1 MAILLEVKRVKNLVV
16 LGSLVIALSVSTA
29 HGSPGDDQ
37 PHFAARATYQTCF
50 TPGDDCEAL
59 IERAINAATRR
70 VHLQAYFFTDRDI
83 ARALADARRRGLEV
97 IVLLDKRQRHDLDSV
112 APELAQAGVEVMFD
126 DQPRIAHN
134 KTIVIDPDGPVPVV
148 ETGSYNLTYS
158 AERRNAENALF
169 VRDDP
174 AFAAAYERY
183 FQERLAIAH
192 P

>member
-1 MAILLEVKRVKNLVV
+1 MAIPSEVKRVKNFVV
-16 LGSLVIALSVSTA
+16 LVFLVIVLPVSA
-29 HGSPGDDQ
+29 VHGSPGDDQ
-37 PHFAARATYQTCF
+37 QHFPARATYQTCF

-59 IERAINAATRR
+59 IERAISTATRR

-83 ARALADARRRGLEV
+83 ARALAGARRRGLEV
-97 IVLLDKRQRHDLDSV
+97 IVLLDKRQRRDPDSV
-112 APELAQAGVEVMFD
+112 APELAQAGVEVMFE

-134 KTIVIDPDGPVPVV
+134 KTIVIAPDGAGPVV

-158 AERRNAENALF
+158 AERRNVENALF

-183 FQERLAIAH
+183 FQERLAVAH

>member
-1 MAILLEVKRVKNLVV
+1 MKNLVV

-29 HGSPGDDQ
+29 HGSSGDDQ

-97 IVLLDKRQRHDLDSV
+97 IVLLDKRQRHDLDF
-112 APELAQAGVEVMFD
+112 GR
-126 DQPRIAHN
+126 PRVGASGGGGH
-134 KTIVIDPDGPVPVV
+134 V
-148 ETGSYNLTYS
+148 
-158 AERRNAENALF
+158 
-169 VRDDP
+169 
-174 AFAAAYERY
+174 
-183 FQERLAIAH
+183 
-192 P
+192 